1 MKKLKK
7 VSSKWKNLGRNFV
20 LKGKGYYISY
30 NPNPN
35 ASPDVAL
42 YGMMRSM
49 LLGLSDKGTSETAL
63 VELTENGR
71 GKMLILEGDFRENY
85 EKCKL
90 YSECV
95 KFYNTKKSTHQGSWS
110 EDK

>member
-1 MKKLKK
+1 MFLKKKLLRTMKKLKK

-42 YGMMRSM
+42 YGMMIS
-49 LLGLSDKGTSETAL
+49 SIF
-63 VELTENGR
+63 R
-71 GKMLILEGDFRENY
+71 GKIMKEKKKKHLAFGDDDDDDDGDDDFDE
-85 EKCKL
+85 EEESFATL
-90 YSECV
+90 
-95 KFYNTKKSTHQGSWS
+95 W
-110 EDK
+110 D